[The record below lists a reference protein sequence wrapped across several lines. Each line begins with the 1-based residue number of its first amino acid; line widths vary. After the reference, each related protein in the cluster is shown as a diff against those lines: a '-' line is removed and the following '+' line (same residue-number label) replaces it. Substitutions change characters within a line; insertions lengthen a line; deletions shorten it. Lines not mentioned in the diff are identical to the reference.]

1 MKSFDLR
8 FRLGWLFLLIALG
21 AIISLYLASCVF
33 VPNRHRSAE
42 SLLSAFVA
50 AQATGDENALLSLMY
65 RPDTSVSY
73 GKQHRPVRFA
83 LNPNLSIR
91 DSALTELPPG
101 EDGSAISNLT
111 PTPMGRLNIQFEPEF
126 ANGPRKSLSC
136 YYGEING
143 RYYISTSQIP
153 MIAE

>member
-91 DSALTELPPG
+91 VQILKPLSHSYEKKPVSYEDSG
-101 EDGSAISNLT
+101 YIGY
-111 PTPMGRLNIQFEPEF
+111 PT
-126 ANGPRKSLSC
+126 
-136 YYGEING
+136 
-143 RYYISTSQIP
+143 
-153 MIAE
+153 